1 MEIEKQLKKT
11 DGKDYDLI
19 LKVHY
24 NIYPKVLDR
33 IYIDKENKIL
43 DAGCGEGSLGKE
55 LIKRGYSNIFG
66 FDYSEQGVKR
76 AKKHYRECIKSD
88 IYSLPYKDKEFDT
101 IICIEVIEFLDE
113 PEKAF
118 RELLRVAKKQVII
131 VSANYTWFNIRA
143 IVDKSY
149 RKDIAKREIHITY
162 SFLKSLGKKNNLKC
176 KFKTVSF
183 RYDKIRRFFGVL
195 CSSDIITIYKI
206 KEPIVIEKRRK
217 LNTKNS

>member
-24 NIYPKVLDR
+24 NIYPKVLER
-33 IYIDKENKIL
+33 ISLNKNDKIL
-43 DAGCGEGSLGKE
+43 DAGCGEGLLGKE
-55 LIKRGYSNIFG
+55 LKEKGYNTSNIYG
-66 FDYSEQGVKR
+66 FDYSEEGVKR
-76 AKKHYRECIKSD
+76 AKQYYKECIKSD

-143 IVDKSY
+143 IVDKGY
-149 RKDIAKREIHITY
+149 RKDIAKREIQTTY

-176 KFKTVSF
+176 KFKTISF
-183 RYDKIRRFFGVL
+183 RYDKIRRFLGVL
-195 CSSDIITIYKI
+195 CSSDIIAIYN
-206 KEPIVIEKRRK
+206 IEETHR
-217 LNTKNS
+217 N